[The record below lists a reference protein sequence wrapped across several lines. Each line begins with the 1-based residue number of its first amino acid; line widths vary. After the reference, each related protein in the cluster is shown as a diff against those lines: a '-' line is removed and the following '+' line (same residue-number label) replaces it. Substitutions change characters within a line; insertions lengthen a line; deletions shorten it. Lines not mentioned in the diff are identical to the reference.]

1 MDSFNGFPEA
11 GLQFLADLR
20 DNNDRAWFNPR
31 KAQFKRD
38 LQTHAIAFVEALGA
52 RLQSISPGINFDTRT
67 NGAGSLMRI
76 YRDTRFSNDKTP
88 YKTNIGIVFWEGAG
102 KKTEVPGFYFHL
114 SPDETWIGGGLYV
127 FPRDVLTAYRQAVD
141 DDSSSN
147 ALAEAIHAVEAAGY
161 PVQGEMYKRVPR
173 EYDADHPRADLLR
186 YKGMFTT
193 SGQIA
198 RAVVTSP
205 ELVDVCF
212 AHCQAIAPLQQWF
225 VRYVTG

>member
-114 SPDETWIGGGLYV
+114 SPDETWIGGGLYI
-127 FPRDVLTAYRQAVD
+127 FPA
-141 DDSSSN
+141 
-147 ALAEAIHAVEAAGY
+147 
-161 PVQGEMYKRVPR
+161 M
-173 EYDADHPRADLLR
+173 
-186 YKGMFTT
+186 
-193 SGQIA
+193 
-198 RAVVTSP
+198 
-205 ELVDVCF
+205 C
-212 AHCQAIAPLQQWF
+212 
-225 VRYVTG
+225 